1 MVATVIITRDRQRA
15 QTILFVLSAVTTF
28 MSVDVLLGQ
37 LDVFA
42 SIVPGAGTGGE
53 PLSSQG

>member
-1 MVATVIITRDRQRA
+1 MVATIIITRDRQRA

-37 LDVFA
+37 LDAFA
-42 SIVPGAGTGGE
+42 GIVPGARVRSE
-53 PLSSQG
+53 PLRLQR